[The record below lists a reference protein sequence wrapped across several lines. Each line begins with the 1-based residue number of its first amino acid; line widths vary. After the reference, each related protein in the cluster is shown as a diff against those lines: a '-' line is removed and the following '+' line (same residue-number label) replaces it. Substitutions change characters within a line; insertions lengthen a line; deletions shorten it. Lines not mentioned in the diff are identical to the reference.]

1 MTNANQRVPHHPVS
15 DLFPNRWSPRSF
27 TGEIIADDEL
37 NRLFEAARWAPSAYN
52 SQPWRFLYAKRDT
65 PDFDRFLGLLNQRN
79 QTWAKNASVL
89 VILVSKKTLRPPGSD
104 ADIPSRTHSFDAGAA
119 WGYLALEAS
128 LAGWSAHGIGGFDVD
143 RAKLDL
149 NVPDDHQV
157 EIAIAIGRQGDRDA
171 LPEAFR
177 SLEHPNPRLPVAETT
192 KAGGFQD

>member
-1 MTNANQRVPHHPVS
+1 MTNANQRIAHHPVS

-149 NVPDDHQV
+149 SVPDDHQV

-171 LPEAFR
+171 LPEGFR